1 MYMPQVLRLVYGR
14 LCIQEFLVVY
24 AVIHKGVDGKVSH
37 SKVVQVLE
45 YVGYLDGLYQV
56 FVH

>member
-37 SKVVQVLE
+37 SKGGQVLE
-45 YVGYLDGLYQV
+45 EVGSWLGSTR
-56 FVH
+56 